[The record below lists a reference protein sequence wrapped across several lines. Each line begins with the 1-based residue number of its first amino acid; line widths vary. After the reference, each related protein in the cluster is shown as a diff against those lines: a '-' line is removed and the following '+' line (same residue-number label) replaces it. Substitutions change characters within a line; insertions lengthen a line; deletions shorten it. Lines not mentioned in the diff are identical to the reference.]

1 MRSMAA
7 AEEFVDWRNRYDL
20 WLEAFIVFNFLCLTG
35 DIFLAHSA
43 NAFRNA
49 AEYIPL
55 YFSAIGAVMLA
66 IAFGLRLKREES
78 RIWRYAGILI
88 GWCAIIVGAAGVIY
102 HLESRYFYERTLRS
116 LTYTAPFA
124 APLSY
129 LGLGFLLLLN
139 RMVGQR
145 TKEWAQWVIF
155 LALGGFAGN
164 FVLSLTDHAINGFFH
179 WTEWIP
185 VISSA
190 FAIGFLL
197 VLLLSNTRRGYVW
210 LCAAVVVLQL
220 AVGVLGFLLHGWADL
235 HGPSASLWANI
246 VHGAPPFA
254 PLLLPN
260 LAILGILGLLAWA
273 RLPETENG
281 I

>member
-7 AEEFVDWRNRYDL
+7 AENLEGWRSRYDL
-20 WLEAFIVFNFLCLTG
+20 WLEAFIVFNFLSLTG

-43 NAFRNA
+43 NAFRNS

-55 YFSAIGAVMLA
+55 YFSAIAAVILA
-66 IAFGLRLKREES
+66 IALGFRLQQEES
-78 RIWRYAGILI
+78 RTWRYAGILI
-88 GWCAIIVGAAGVIY
+88 GWCAIAVGAAGVIY
-102 HLESRYFYERTLRS
+102 HLESRYFYERTIRS
-116 LTYTAPFA
+116 LTYAAPFA

-155 LALGGFAGN
+155 MALGGFAGN

-190 FAIGFLL
+190 FAVGFLL
-197 VLLLSNTRRGYVW
+197 VLLVGKAGRGYVW
-210 LCAAVVVLQL
+210 LCAAVVVIQ
-220 AVGVLGFLLHGWADL
+220 AVVGVLGFVLHGWADL
-235 HGPSASLWANI
+235 HGPSPSLWANV

-260 LAILGILGLLAWA
+260 LTILGLLGLLAWA
-273 RLPETENG
+273 RLPEKESR

>member
-1 MRSMAA
+1 MAA
-7 AEEFVDWRNRYDL
+7 AEDFEGWRSRYDL

-49 AEYIPL
+49 AEYIPV
-55 YFSAIGAVMLA
+55 YFSLSAALILAVG
-66 IAFGLRLKREES
+66 FGFRLKREQS
-78 RIWRYAGILI
+78 SIWRYAGILI
-88 GWCAIIVGAAGVIY
+88 GWCAIMVGAAGVIY
-102 HLESRYFYERTLRS
+102 HLESRYFYERTLRG
-116 LTYTAPFA
+116 LTYAAPFA

-129 LGLGFLLLLN
+129 IGLGFLLLMN

-164 FVLSLTDHAINGFFH
+164 FVLSLTDHAVNGFFH

-185 VISSA
+185 VVSSA
-190 FAIGFLL
+190 LAIGFLL

-210 LCAAVVVLQL
+210 LCAAVVVLQA

-273 RLPETENG
+273 RLPETERG
-281 I
+281 T

>member
-1 MRSMAA
+1 MAA
-7 AEEFVDWRNRYDL
+7 AEEFEGWRSRYDL

-49 AEYIPL
+49 AEYIPV
-55 YFSAIGAVMLA
+55 YFSLSAALILAVG
-66 IAFGLRLKREES
+66 FGFRLKREQS
-78 RIWRYAGILI
+78 SIWRYAGILI
-88 GWCAIIVGAAGVIY
+88 GWCAIMVGAAGVVY
-102 HLESRYFYERTLRS
+102 HLESRYFYERTLRG
-116 LTYTAPFA
+116 LTYAAPFA

-129 LGLGFLLLLN
+129 IGLGFLLLMN

-164 FVLSLTDHAINGFFH
+164 FVLSLTDHAVNGFFH

-185 VISSA
+185 VVSSA
-190 FAIGFLL
+190 LAIGFLL

-210 LCAAVVVLQL
+210 LCAAVVVLQA

-273 RLPETENG
+273 RLPETERG
-281 I
+281 T

>member
-1 MRSMAA
+1 MAA
-7 AEEFVDWRNRYDL
+7 AEEFEGWRSRYDL

-43 NAFRNA
+43 NAFRNG

-55 YFSAIGAVMLA
+55 YFSSIAALMLA

-116 LTYTAPFA
+116 LTYAAPFA

-139 RMVGQR
+139 RMLAQR

-185 VISSA
+185 VVSSA
-190 FAIGFLL
+190 LAIGFLL

-210 LCAAVVVLQL
+210 LCAAVVVLQA

-273 RLPETENG
+273 RLPETERG

>member
-1 MRSMAA
+1 M
-7 AEEFVDWRNRYDL
+7 
-20 WLEAFIVFNFLCLTG
+20 
-35 DIFLAHSA
+35 
-43 NAFRNA
+43 
-49 AEYIPL
+49 
-55 YFSAIGAVMLA
+55 
-66 IAFGLRLKREES
+66 
-78 RIWRYAGILI
+78 
-88 GWCAIIVGAAGVIY
+88 VGAAGVIY
-102 HLESRYFYERTLRS
+102 HLESRYFYERTLRG
-116 LTYTAPFA
+116 LTYAAPFA

-129 LGLGFLLLLN
+129 IGLGFLLLMN

-164 FVLSLTDHAINGFFH
+164 FVLSLTDHAVNGFFH

-185 VISSA
+185 VVSSA
-190 FAIGFLL
+190 LAIGFLL

-210 LCAAVVVLQL
+210 LCAAVVVLQA

-235 HGPSASLWANI
+235 HGPSSSLWANI

-273 RLPETENG
+273 RLPETERG